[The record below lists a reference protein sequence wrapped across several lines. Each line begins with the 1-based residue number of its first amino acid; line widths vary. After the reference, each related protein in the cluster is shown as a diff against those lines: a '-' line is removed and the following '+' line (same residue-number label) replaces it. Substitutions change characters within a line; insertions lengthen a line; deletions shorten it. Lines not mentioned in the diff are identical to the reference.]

1 MNVEISG
8 APLVNNH
15 VIMGYVTFQN
25 PDVDGQFQSF
35 TCASRYW
42 REGITDIPKWYE
54 VKNFYGRD
62 TFGTLIGPYDKLNSD
77 EFIEKGPWRA
87 NDSDPEYQYLS
98 SFADGKSTQNC
109 SASRI
114 MYETGSPYQMEL
126 KNGVTYQVYTGYK
139 IWYSTGEYDTEAT
152 KDAEPFEFMYTD
164 FGKSLAVTAAS
175 LAAVLLGI
183 VF

>member
-54 VKNFYGRD
+54 VKNFYGRE
-62 TFGTLIGPYDKLNSD
+62 TFGSLIGPYD
-77 EFIEKGPWRA
+77 
-87 NDSDPEYQYLS
+87 
-98 SFADGKSTQNC
+98 
-109 SASRI
+109 
-114 MYETGSPYQMEL
+114 
-126 KNGVTYQVYTGYK
+126 
-139 IWYSTGEYDTEAT
+139 
-152 KDAEPFEFMYTD
+152 
-164 FGKSLAVTAAS
+164 
-175 LAAVLLGI
+175 
-183 VF
+183 